1 MLNLDEALCRLSE
14 VKGNEDIKSLSFAKY
29 PGTHCPLFGVAMI
42 ASFIKDMAV
51 LVVGTSEC
59 TYYSKGFAYNNQHGE
74 DNFYSLV
81 IGKNDLTF
89 GCGKKVISALKEID
103 KEKKYAAVMV
113 VTTCVLEVIGEDI
126 ESLVIEHE
134 NELNV
139 KAVVVNTE
147 HFKCGSHIPG
157 MERSLS
163 ALIHL
168 MKPTE
173 KKPKSINILGHR
185 KHGVEKTE
193 VISALS
199 NEGVEIVSV
208 IPSSCTIKDIE
219 KASAASLNIVTDFTA
234 LPLARQMEKRL
245 SVPFVYFGR
254 HLILDKIEDEYK
266 KIESVLGINILEHL
280 EEKKT
285 SLLRLEEKA
294 KGLFDGKK
302 LIYGN
307 TPMMAFEVTDY
318 LATIGMIPIFVQVRE
333 YYESE
338 REDMDEILKKGFNP
352 YIAQIANIAPM
363 QGVYD
368 ILKPDIYLGH
378 ENPMSLFKKKIVQI
392 TVDEAT
398 EKIGFEVPITL
409 LNKMISIYEMA
420 LASPDVPVGMMS
432 MMGQMSMNTG
442 ENPMKK
448 AAMSKRKSIKELLA
462 DVAEF
467 AVDNDIKESGL
478 DKNGLTPEM
487 ARAVEK
493 GMPLAIAKMI
503 AKKGAKR

>member
-1 MLNLDEALCRLSE
+1 MLDLDKAICKLSD
-14 VKGNEDIKSLSFAKY
+14 VNGNEDIKALSFAKY

-42 ASFIKDMAV
+42 SSFIKDMAV

-59 TYYSKGFAYNNQHGE
+59 TYYSKGFAYNNQKGE

-103 KEKKYAAVMV
+103 AEKKYSAVMV

-126 ESLVIEHE
+126 ESLVMEKE
-134 NELNV
+134 DEFSV
-139 KAVVVNTE
+139 KVMVVNTE

-163 ALIHL
+163 GLIQL
-168 MKPTE
+168 MKKTE

-193 VISALS
+193 VISALA
-199 NEGVEIVSV
+199 NEGIEIVSI
-208 IPSSCTIKDIE
+208 IPSSCTVKDIE
-219 KASAASLNIVTDFTA
+219 KASSASLNIVTDFTA

-254 HLILDKIEDEYK
+254 HLLLEKIEAEYK
-266 KIESVLGINILEHL
+266 KIEEVLGVNIIEHL
-280 EEKKT
+280 EEKKN
-285 SLLRLEEKA
+285 SLLNLQEKA
-294 KGLFDGKK
+294 KTLFSGKK
-302 LIYGN
+302 FIYGN

-318 LATIGMIPIFVQVRE
+318 LCTIGMVPLFVQVRE
-333 YYESE
+333 YYDSE
-338 REDMDEILKKGFNP
+338 RDDMDEILKKGFNP

-363 QGVYD
+363 QEVYD
-368 ILKPDIYLGH
+368 LLKPDIYLGH
-378 ENPMSLFKKKIVQI
+378 ENPMALFKKKIVQI

-398 EKIGFEVPITL
+398 EKIGYEVPITL

-420 LASPDVPVGMMS
+420 LESPDVPVGMMS
-432 MMGQMSMNTG
+432 MMGQTAFNKD

-448 AAMSKRKSIKELLA
+448 MTMPKRKSIKELLA
-462 DVAEF
+462 DISEF
-467 AVDNDIKESGL
+467 SQDEKANENGL

-487 ARAVEK
+487 AKAVEK
-493 GMPLAIAKMI
+493 GMPLAIAKMV
-503 AKKGAKR
+503 AKRGAKR